1 MGRSGG
7 GRWAGW
13 LRCRG
18 RWEGERERE
27 RKRERGDNTK
37 RQLKYL
43 GGLGERP
50 KNERERERERIGL
63 EGRTHKL

>member
-1 MGRSGG
+1 MRRNGG

-18 RWEGERERE
+18 RWEGERE

-50 KNERERERERIGL
+50 KNERERERIGL